1 MRLRAAVLHLMRP
14 GEYEC
19 RDGLGLAALV
29 RAGEVSAGELV
40 EAAISLIEERDPALN
55 AVVHRMFERAR
66 ENAAELERVVAGR
79 ASEDAVA
86 SPDAP
91 FLGVPFLVKD
101 AGAAVAGEPL
111 TGSCKLFADYVPRRD
126 SELVR
131 RLKSAGLVI
140 VGKTNTPELAAA
152 AVTESRLRGAARNP
166 WDLSRTPG
174 GSSGGSAAAVA
185 AGMVPLAHGGDGG
198 GSLRIP
204 GACCGLFALKPSR
217 GRNPVDSEAG
227 EAWGGLVQ
235 EHVLTRSVRDSAV
248 ALDVTCAAGGE
259 AGEAPPPPRPFLDEV
274 GAGPGRLRIALFR
287 GSLFGD
293 DVHPDCA
300 AAADDAAGLCA
311 GLGHEVEEW
320 FPAFDVRAARR
331 AFLAL
336 VATGVAASAQRGAV
350 LLGRDLT
357 REDLEPGTWTLV
369 TAGRFLGAEGL
380 ATAQATVAAVRAAI
394 AKAIAA
400 RGVDLLLTSTLAFP
414 PLLVGAPGMGPEQR
428 AAARDIEA
436 GPPAKRLPE
445 LLEVLTERATEFVG
459 NTALFNVT
467 GQPAMSVPLYW
478 SAEGLPLGVQFAA
491 RHGDE
496 ASLLRLAGQLE
507 QARPWFAR
515 RPRPG

>member
-1 MRLRAAVLHLMRP
+1 MRP
-14 GEYEC
+14 DEYERC
-19 RDGLGLAALV
+19 DGLALGALV
-29 RAGEVSAGELV
+29 RRGEVSPVELV
-40 EAAISLIEERDPALN
+40 ETAIGLIDQRDPAFN

-66 ENAAELERVVAGR
+66 ETAAELEVVVAERVSGV
-79 ASEDAVA
+79 AAA
-86 SPDAP
+86 SPDTL

-111 TGSCKLFADYVPRRD
+111 TGSCRLFVDYIPRRD

-131 RLKSAGLVI
+131 RFRAAGLVV

-185 AGMVPLAHGGDGG
+185 ARMVPLAHGGDGG

-204 GACCGLFALKPSR
+204 GSCCGLFALKPSR

-235 EHVLTRSVRDSAV
+235 EHVLTRSVRDSAA
-248 ALDVTCAAGGE
+248 ALDVTCAPGSE
-259 AGEAPPPPRPFLDEV
+259 AAEVAPPPRPFLDEV
-274 GAGPGRLRIALFR
+274 GAGPGHLRIAFFR
-287 GSLFGD
+287 GSLFGRA
-293 DVHPDCA
+293 VHPDCA
-300 AAADDAAGLCA
+300 AAADDAAALCA

-320 FPAFDVRAARR
+320 FPAFDVPATRR

-350 LLGRDLT
+350 LLGRDLVK
-357 REDLEPGTWTLV
+357 EDLEPGTWTLV
-369 TAGRFLGAEGL
+369 AAGRRLGAEGL
-380 ATAQATVAAVRAAI
+380 AAAQATVTGVRAAI
-394 AKAIAA
+394 AIAIAA
-400 RGVDLLLTSTLAFP
+400 RGVDLLLTSTLAYP
-414 PLLVGAPGMGPEQR
+414 PLAVGASGMGADQW
-428 AAARDIEA
+428 AAAREIEA
-436 GPPAKRLPE
+436 DPPAARLPE

-467 GQPAMSVPLYW
+467 GQPAMSVPLFW
-478 SAEGLPLGVQFAA
+478 NSEALPIGVQFAA
-491 RHGDE
+491 AHGDE
-496 ASLLRLAGQLE
+496 ASLLRLASQLE
-507 QARPWFAR
+507 QARPWAAH
-515 RPRPG
+515 RPPVASV